1 MVKLLQNLNARNYS
15 AKPISI
21 RSQFPL
27 LSQNIF
33 MKRERERERERE
45 RQPYLTVNISD
56 QTIIIHP
63 VGR

>member
-15 AKPISI
+15 TNPVSI
-21 RSQFPL
+21 RSWFPL

-33 MKRERERERERE
+33 MKRERERE
-45 RQPYLTVNISD
+45 PYLTVNISD

>member
-33 MKRERERERERE
+33 MKRERER
-45 RQPYLTVNISD
+45 QPYLTVNISD